1 MKKFFAAAALLLSAP
16 VSAQLLST
24 PQFSVNEPNG
34 NTFRSALEAN
44 SPLGIRPTEAER
56 RARLDRAIA
65 LREEARVLQ
74 ARDGGSLSKAS
85 IAYLRRKARRILGY
99 Y

>member
-1 MKKFFAAAALLLSAP
+1 M
-16 VSAQLLST
+16 
-24 PQFSVNEPNG
+24 NETNA

-44 SPLGIRPTEAER
+44 APLGIRQTEAER
-56 RARLDRAIA
+56 KARLARALA

-74 ARDGGSLSKAS
+74 ARDGGTLSKTS

-99 Y
+99 S